1 MGESNR
7 RCASNMVCLLLVPQW
22 HQSTIKS
29 MTHYLKADIEY
40 LYNGRRTNLSVSPI
54 SVTVA
59 LSGDQIDDARPY
71 NTS

>member
-1 MGESNR
+1 
-7 RCASNMVCLLLVPQW
+7 
-22 HQSTIKS
+22 

-40 LYNGRRTNLSVSPI
+40 LCNGRRTNLSVSPI

-59 LSGDQIDDARPY
+59 LSDNQIGDARPY